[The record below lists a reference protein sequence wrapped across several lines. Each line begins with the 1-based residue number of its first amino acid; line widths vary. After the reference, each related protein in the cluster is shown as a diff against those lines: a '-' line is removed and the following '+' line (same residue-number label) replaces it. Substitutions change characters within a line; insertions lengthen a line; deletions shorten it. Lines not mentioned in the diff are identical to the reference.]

1 MGVSYDFVELY
12 TEWLQLPESQKS
24 ELLSKLSKESLAYFK
39 DKAAKVETIH
49 RRNRHKLVY
58 PINLDVYN
66 STLELKPTA
75 KL

>member
-1 MGVSYDFVELY
+1 MEVSYDFVELY
-12 TEWLQLPESQKS
+12 TEWLQLPEAERS

-39 DKAAKVETIH
+39 DKSGKVEAIH
-49 RRNRHKLVY
+49 RRNRHKLAY
-58 PINLDVYN
+58 PINLDVYK